1 MTQNTSEITLFWFR
15 RDLRLS
21 DNAGLYQ
28 ALKNNKNVL
37 PLFIFDQN
45 ILKLL
50 PKNDLRVQFIHKVLT
65 KIQIELKLKNT
76 DLLCEYGTPVD
87 IFKKL
92 SEKYKIKEV
101 YANHDYE
108 PNAIERDLKVKKLL
122 EKKGIDFKTFKDQTI
137 FEKNEIQT
145 DMGKPYTVY
154 TPYKKK
160 WLASLSPYYLKAYPV
175 DLYEGHY
182 LNTKTRTQSEFVMPT
197 LKDMGFEKNDFIYPE
212 ELVSQKVL
220 KKYAETRD
228 YPFLDQGTS
237 RLGLHLR
244 FGTVSVRELAK
255 EAKKHSDVWLSE
267 LIWRDF
273 FMQILWNFPHVEK
286 ASFRPQ
292 YEKIKW
298 RNEPEE
304 INRWKTGQT
313 GYPLVDAGMR
323 ELNATGHMHNRVRMV
338 VASFLTKHLLHHWL
352 VGERYFAEKLLDY
365 DLSANNGNW
374 QWSAGTGCDAAPY
387 FRVFNPEAQI
397 EKFDPDYIYTKKWV
411 PEFQTTK
418 YIKPIVEHTFARQR
432 ALTEFKKGL
441 ES

>member
-1 MTQNTSEITLFWFR
+1 MTQNTSEITIFWFR
-15 RDLRLS
+15 RDLRLY
-21 DNAGLYQ
+21 DNAGLYH
-28 ALKNNKNVL
+28 ALKDNKNVL

-50 PKNDLRVQFIHKVLT
+50 PKNDLRVQFIHQVLAKMQT
-65 KIQIELKLKNT
+65 ELQIKKT
-76 DLLCEYGTPVD
+76 DLLCQYGDPLEV
-87 IFKKL
+87 FKKL
-92 SEKYKIKEV
+92 SEKYKIKAV
-101 YANHDYE
+101 YTNHDYE
-108 PNAIERDLKVKKLL
+108 PQAIERDEKVKQFLD
-122 EKKGIDFKTFKDQTI
+122 KKSIAFKTFKDQTI
-137 FEKNEIQT
+137 FEKKEIQT

-160 WLASLSPYYLKAYPV
+160 WLASLNAFYLKAYPV

-182 LNTKTRTQSEFVMPT
+182 LKTKNFEADFQMPT
-197 LKDMGFEKNDFIYPE
+197 LKEMGFEKSEFTYPE
-212 ELVSQKVL
+212 ELVSQKNL

-228 YPFLDQGTS
+228 YPYLDQGTS
-237 RLGLHLR
+237 KLGLHLR
-244 FGTVSVRELAK
+244 FGTVSVRELAQ

-273 FMQILWNFPHVEK
+273 FMQILWNFPHVTK
-286 ASFRPQ
+286 GSFRPQ

-304 INRWKTGQT
+304 INRWKNGQT

-352 VGERYFAEKLLDY
+352 IGERYFAEKLLDY

-387 FRVFNPEAQI
+387 FRVFNPESQI
-397 EKFDPDYIYTKKWV
+397 EKFDPDFIYTKKWV
-411 PEFQTTK
+411 PEFGTAK
-418 YIKPIVEHTFARQR
+418 YVKPIVEHTFARQR